1 MEEERGEEEEI
12 GAEEERGEEEERGG
26 HEMNVNNYTDQS
38 RPPTT
43 IQNRSDQTHQINSHW
58 TTAVVHST
66 YLLSLLEGFVG
77 NDLGP
82 RLSGGV
88 GSAG

>member
-1 MEEERGEEEEI
+1 
-12 GAEEERGEEEERGG
+12 
-26 HEMNVNNYTDQS
+26 MNGNNYTDQS

-43 IQNRSDQTHQINSHW
+43 IQNRSDQT
-58 TTAVVHST
+58 AEVHST

-77 NDLGP
+77 DDLGP